1 MKKIVHIMISA
12 FYIEGAGYQ
21 ENLLPRAHKRMG
33 MDVTIITSQFCFNSK
48 NKVGSRPAGTYIND
62 DGIKVIVLED
72 NKRLPFISPFQNKC
86 KNVRKTL
93 IEEVPDLIFMHNIE
107 YMDSREVAHYASQ
120 MKIPLFCDNHSDFY
134 NTPSKGILNLLLRH
148 LLRIPLA
155 KYISK
160 RSKIMWG
167 TTPWRVQY
175 LQQYYKIPASKTD
188 FLVMGADESL
198 IHWNQRLQIRNNIR
212 KKYGFQD
219 DDFLIISGG
228 KINKEKNIHILAK
241 AVFEMNKSN
250 VKLLIFGDADEYVRK
265 ELDRCADDH
274 VKSIGWINSNDVYDL
289 FLASDLGFFP
299 GTHSVLWEQV
309 VACGLPAVFKY
320 WEGMQHVNVNGNA
333 ILLKEISIESIECT
347 IANLLTDYSKYIQMK
362 DNAIS
367 ARIGFMY
374 GSIARRSIGLQ

>member
-1 MKKIVHIMISA
+1 MISA

-48 NKVGSRPAGTYIND
+48 NQVGSRPAGTYINN

-86 KNVRKTL
+86 KNVKKTL
-93 IEEVPDLIFMHNIE
+93 VEEAPDLIFMHNIE
-107 YMDSREVAHYASQ
+107 YMDSREVAQYASK

-134 NTPSKGILNLLLRH
+134 NTPSKGILNLLLKH
-148 LLRIPLA
+148 VLRIPLA

-160 RSKIMWG
+160 RARIIWG

-198 IHWNQRLQIRNNIR
+198 IHWNQRLKIRNDIR
-212 KKYGFQD
+212 KKYGFQEE
-219 DDFLIISGG
+219 DFLIITGG
-228 KINKEKNIHILAK
+228 KINKEKNIHILVR
-241 AVFEMNKSN
+241 AVSKINRSN
-250 VKLLIFGDADEYVRK
+250 VKLLIFGDADEYVKK
-265 ELDRCADDH
+265 ELDSCSNDH
-274 VKSIGWINSNDVYDL
+274 IKSIGWINSNAVYDL

-320 WEGMQHVNVNGNA
+320 WDGMKHVDVNGNA
-333 ILLKEISIESIECT
+333 ILLKDISVESIECT
-347 IANLLTDYSKYIQMK
+347 IVNILTDNSKYIQMR
-362 DNAIS
+362 DNAIT
-367 ARIGFMY
+367 ARNGFMY
-374 GSIARRSIGLQ
+374 GTIARRSIGLQA

>member
-1 MKKIVHIMISA
+1 MISA

-33 MDVTIITSQFCFNSK
+33 MDVTIITSQYCFNSK
-48 NKVGSRPAGTYIND
+48 NKVASRPAGTYINN

-86 KNVRKTL
+86 KNVKKTL
-93 IEEVPDLIFMHNIE
+93 VEEVPDLIFMHNIE
-107 YMDSREVAHYASQ
+107 YMDSREVAQYASK

-134 NTPSKGILNLLLRH
+134 NTPSKGILNLLLKH
-148 LLRIPLA
+148 VLRIPLA

-160 RSKIMWG
+160 RARIIWG

-198 IHWNQRLQIRNNIR
+198 IHWDQRLKIRNDIR
-212 KKYGFQD
+212 KKYGFQEE
-219 DDFLIISGG
+219 DFLIITGG
-228 KINKEKNIHILAK
+228 KINKEKNIHILAR
-241 AVFEMNKSN
+241 AVSKINRSN
-250 VKLLIFGDADEYVRK
+250 VKLLIFGDADEYVKK
-265 ELDRCADDH
+265 ELDSCSNDH
-274 VKSIGWINSNDVYDL
+274 IKSIGWINSNAVYDL

-320 WEGMQHVNVNGNA
+320 WDGMKHVDVNGNA
-333 ILLKEISIESIECT
+333 ILLKDISVESIEYT
-347 IANLLTDYSKYIQMK
+347 IVNILTDYSKYIQMR
-362 DNAIS
+362 DNAIT
-367 ARIGFMY
+367 ARNGFMY
-374 GSIARRSIGLQ
+374 GTIARRSIGLQA

>member
-1 MKKIVHIMISA
+1 MISA

-33 MDVTIITSQFCFNSK
+33 MDVTIITSQYCFNSK
-48 NKVGSRPAGTYIND
+48 NKVGSRPAGTYINN

-86 KNVRKTL
+86 KNVKKTL
-93 IEEVPDLIFMHNIE
+93 VEEVPDLIFMHNIE
-107 YMDSREVAHYASQ
+107 YMDSREVAQYASK

-134 NTPSKGILNLLLRH
+134 NTPSKGILNLLLKH
-148 LLRIPLA
+148 VLRIPLA

-160 RSKIMWG
+160 RARIIWG

-198 IHWNQRLQIRNNIR
+198 IHWDQRLKIRNDIR
-212 KKYGFQD
+212 KKYGFQEE
-219 DDFLIISGG
+219 DFLIITGG
-228 KINKEKNIHILAK
+228 KINKEKNIHILAR
-241 AVFEMNKSN
+241 AVSKINRSN
-250 VKLLIFGDADEYVRK
+250 VKLLIFGDVDEYVKK
-265 ELDRCADDH
+265 ELDSCSNDH
-274 VKSIGWINSNDVYDL
+274 IKSIGWINSNAVYDL

-320 WEGMQHVNVNGNA
+320 WDGMKHVDVNGNA
-333 ILLKEISIESIECT
+333 ILLKDISVESIEYT
-347 IANLLTDYSKYIQMK
+347 IVNILTDYSKYIQMR
-362 DNAIS
+362 DNAIT
-367 ARIGFMY
+367 ARNGFMY
-374 GSIARRSIGLQ
+374 GTIARRSIGLQA